1 MKFKKEYLVLAVII
15 LGLVLYLYL
24 RKTERTLYD
33 LPALPQVSAKEI
45 SKIEIEK
52 ADGKI
57 VLKKKGDSWFLAPQD
72 WPADPQRVKGINDT
86 LAGLSLTAMVSE
98 SKNYDRY
105 GLSQDK
111 KISVRAWVGDTL
123 QREFE
128 IGNDVASSRHTFV
141 RLAGDDR
148 IYHAQDN
155 FRNKFNRPQGEFRD
169 KTVLSFVGND
179 IQEIELIKGDNA
191 LVFKRSQLPLE
202 KEAAGDEG
210 QSALKGEMIWQATDG
225 RKGDETR
232 LNRLLSALANLSCE
246 DYIDDRKKEDFN
258 NPIYSIRLTG
268 DREYSLKIFPK
279 LKEDDDRYPAV
290 SSENNYPFLLP
301 EWKAEDVMP
310 ETTELFQNSK
320 ES

>member
-1 MKFKKEYLVLAVII
+1 
-15 LGLVLYLYL
+15 
-24 RKTERTLYD
+24 
-33 LPALPQVSAKEI
+33 VSAKDI

-52 ADGKI
+52 ADEKI
-57 VLKKKGDSWFLAPQD
+57 VLKKRGDSWLLAPQD

-86 LAGLSLTAMVSE
+86 LAQLTLTAMVSE
-98 SKNYDRY
+98 SKNYSRY

-123 QREFE
+123 QREFD

-141 RLAGDDR
+141 RLAGDNR
-148 IYHAQDN
+148 IYHARDN

-169 KTVLSFVGND
+169 KTVLSFAGSD
-179 IQEIELIKGDNA
+179 IQEIELAKGENV
-191 LVFKRSQLPLE
+191 LLLRRSQAPLE

-210 QSALKGEMIWQATDG
+210 QSPLKGEMIWQDRDG

-232 LNRLLSALANLSCE
+232 LNRLLTALSNLSC
-246 DYIDDRKKEDFN
+246 DAYIDDRKKEDFT

-268 DREYSLKIFPK
+268 DREYSLKIFSK
-279 LKEDDDRYPAV
+279 LEEDDDQYPAV

-301 EWKAEDVMP
+301 EWKAKDVMP
-310 ETTELFQNSK
+310 EATEIFENSK